1 MRVALFLIVA
11 VLFAAAY
18 GQAPLYYSNQN
29 QYFVHGLALAGDGLL
44 HEDWLANTKDPTPLF
59 SGLVAFTATFLHPWA
74 FHVYYALLMGVYAVS
89 LLGIFKGVVGEEIAR
104 RRWLVF
110 AALVLLIH
118 AAISRWASYRLFGD
132 DYPWFLQAG
141 VAGQYILGAMF
152 QPSTFGVLLVAA
164 VALFVH
170 GRLIAAVVCSAAAAT
185 IHITYLLPAGMFTA
199 GFIAAL
205 VAEGHTR
212 RAGLAAALAAVLVAP
227 ITLHVLIRFG
237 PTSATAFAE
246 AQSILVNVRIP
257 HHSRVD
263 LWLDPVAGLQIAWM
277 ALAVALARP
286 PLLRIVLGV
295 ALGLATLLTALQVV
309 TGNDTLALLFPW
321 RISAVL
327 VPIATA
333 VMLSRLIALF
343 SSSAVNES
351 AGLTDGAAPSR
362 ETRLQPGAVAS
373 CAVILALAGAGVW
386 IMADRRGWHTDDEEL
401 AVMGFV
407 RETAKPGDVYFL
419 PVKIPKLAKTTRG
432 SLSSDFK
439 PLPDK
444 QADKRVIPV
453 NLQRFRLHAGAPIYV
468 DFKSIPYL
476 DVEVLEWHK
485 RLTFAEQALQAIKEN
500 QASHAFAALHKRG
513 VTHLVLPVNIDV
525 RASRTYIEKI
535 YEDSRYAVY
544 RLHEGYR
551 RLDDR

>member
-1 MRVALFLIVA
+1 MRVAIFFIIA
-11 VLFAAAY
+11 AIFTAAY

-29 QYFVHGLALAGDGLL
+29 QYFVHGLAMAGDGLL
-44 HEDWLANTKDPTPLF
+44 HEDWLANTKDPTPIF
-59 SGLVAFTATFLHPWA
+59 SGMVALTAMFLYPWA

-89 LLGIFKGVVGEEIAR
+89 LLGIFKGVVGDEIAR
-104 RRWLVF
+104 RRWPAFV
-110 AALVLLIH
+110 ALVLLVH
-118 AAISRWASYRLFGD
+118 AAIIRWASYRLFGD

-170 GRLIAAVVCSAAAAT
+170 GRPAAAVICSAAAAT
-185 IHITYLLPAGMFTA
+185 IHVTYLLPAGMFTA

-205 VAEGHTR
+205 VAEGHKR
-212 RAGLAAALAAVLVAP
+212 RAGLVAALSAVLVAP
-227 ITLHVLIRFG
+227 VSLYVLVRFG

-246 AQSILVNVRIP
+246 AQDILVNVRIP
-257 HHSRVD
+257 HHARVD
-263 LWLDPVAGLQIAWM
+263 LWLDPVAGLQIAWT
-277 ALAVALARP
+277 ALAVFLARP
-286 PLLRIVLGV
+286 PRLRFVLGV
-295 ALGLATLLTALQVV
+295 ALGLATVLTALQVV
-309 TGNDTLALLFPW
+309 TGNDTLALMFPW

-343 SSSAVNES
+343 RSVNK
-351 AGLTDGAAPSR
+351 ADGLAT
-362 ETRLQPGAVAS
+362 ERLRPGAVAS
-373 CAVILALAGAGVW
+373 CAAILALAGAGIW

-401 AVMGFV
+401 AVMRFV
-407 RETAKPGDVYFL
+407 RESAKPGDVYFL

-476 DVEVLEWHK
+476 DVEVIEWHQ
-485 RLTFAEQALQAIKEN
+485 RLQRAEDTLAAIKDSEG
-500 QASHAFAALHKRG
+500 HRALANLRSRG
-513 VTHLVLPVNIDV
+513 VTHLVLPVSISV
-525 RASRTYIEKI
+525 AAYGFVTEKL
-535 YEDSRYAVY
+535 YEDTRYAVY
-544 RLHEGYR
+544 RLHEGIR
-551 RLDDR
+551 PLADR